1 VLTPKLQ
8 MLQDTLKRLMRR
20 QAAGSLEKVVTK
32 THAAD
37 LAYLL
42 PHFSTRERTL
52 LFQRCQDDERRAQIL
67 SEADSDVAA
76 QVLTAMPRDDSVEL
90 LHRMEPDDVSDVL
103 EHLPQELAD
112 ELLERMRAADR
123 SQVEDLSRYDSA
135 TAGGIMSPRFF
146 SLHRDTTAKQ
156 AIEALHQADSDV
168 EMAFYV
174 YVVNEADQLLGVV
187 SLRQLVTSK
196 PDCKLFDI
204 MITDLIRVTAD
215 VDQEE
220 VAKLASR
227 YGLLAIPV
235 VNGSNRLLG
244 IVTIDDVID
253 VLREE
258 ATEDILRM
266 AGAGDELV
274 EQKAVLTSALR
285 RLPWLLATGLG
296 GVVGA
301 LLIAAYSGTLLRV
314 PVLVYFLPV
323 VLGLAGVIG
332 VQGAAFITQSIT
344 LGRMDLASMGRA
356 FLRQVA
362 SGVLLGVLSGT
373 LMGCFA
379 WLWVLRG
386 HPGNTVVAAVVLGGC
401 IAAAMVSAAVLGV
414 LMPILLVRIRVDPAL
429 ASGPFVAIGADLVGL
444 AAYLVIAGIYF

>member
-1 VLTPKLQ
+1 
-8 MLQDTLKRLMRR
+8 MLQDALKRLIRR
-20 QAAGSLEKVVTK
+20 QAAGPLEKVLAK

-42 PHFSTRERTL
+42 PHFSTHERKL
-52 LFQRCQDDERRAQIL
+52 MFERSSDDERRAQIL

-76 QVLTAMPRDDSVEL
+76 QVLEALPRDLAVEL
-90 LHRMEPDDVSDVL
+90 LHRMEPDDVSDLL
-103 EHLPQELAD
+103 EHLAQELAD

-146 SLHRDTTAKQ
+146 ALHRDTSAKD
-156 AIEALHQADSDV
+156 AIEALHHADADV

-174 YVVNEADQLLGVV
+174 YVVNEAEQLLGVV

-196 PDCKLFDI
+196 PESTLFDV
-204 MITDLIRVTAD
+204 MTSDLIRVTTD

-235 VNGSNRLLG
+235 INGSNRLVG

-266 AGAGDELV
+266 AGAGDDLAD
-274 EQKAVLTSALR
+274 QKAVLTSALK
-285 RLPWLLATGLG
+285 RLPWLLATGVG
-296 GVVGA
+296 GVLGA
-301 LLIAAYSGTLLRV
+301 VLIAAYSATLVTV
-314 PVLVYFLPV
+314 PALIYFLPV

-332 VQGAAFITQSIT
+332 VQGAAFITQSIAQ
-344 LGRMDLASMGRA
+344 GRMDLASLGKV

-362 SGVLLGVLSGT
+362 SGLLLGSLFGA
-373 LMGCFA
+373 LMAAFA
-379 WLWVLRG
+379 WVWLLG
-386 HPGNTVVAAVVLGGC
+386 GQPEASITAAVVLGGA
-401 IAAAMVSAAVLGV
+401 IAAAMTSAAALGV
-414 LMPILLVRIRVDPAL
+414 VMPFLLIKIRVDPAL

-444 AAYLVIAGIYF
+444 ATYLIVAGTYFNR